1 MLLFVS
7 TDRSREAEE
16 TKKGTKKGAIII
28 GTVVGV
34 LIVAGVVGALIA
46 WKMKWG
52 RPTPDQTPA
61 DKKSA
66 APVPE
71 APEHTSVAEEYVEAE
86 EPKEM
91 EPRDAEPREL
101 EPDETVPEEAEPDQE
116 AAPAE
121 IVNVQEEETSVPQ
134 APEIEI
140 PASEPSQEPAVPQ
153 ALSVPGS
160 GMLIAP
166 GKMVKPTQSM
176 VTTMS
181 AKSESSSMYPLSAFK
196 SAKSSIMKGSE
207 GKDTK

>member
-61 DKKSA
+61 DKISA

-86 EPKEM
+86 EM
-91 EPRDAEPREL
+91 EPRNAEPREL

-116 AAPAE
+116 
-121 IVNVQEEETSVPQ
+121 IVNVQDEEPSVPQ

-176 VTTMS
+176 VTAMS

-196 SAKSSIMKGSE
+196 SAKSNIMKGSE